1 MRQTKLALGIGCE
14 TGVDTGELIA
24 LAERVLKDA
33 NAESGDLAGI
43 YSIDLR
49 VNEAAIYAVAAR
61 LGVKAFFYDAARLEA
76 ETPRLKNPSS
86 RVYALVGCHGVA
98 EASALAAA
106 GPEGELLIPKT
117 RSAHATA
124 AIARSPVPILNSGK
138 LAQ

>member
-1 MRQTKLALGIGCE
+1 MNCARRGKAESRMRQTKLALGIGCE

-86 RVYALVGCHGVA
+86 RGCGDREHG
-98 EASALAAA
+98 
-106 GPEGELLIPKT
+106 GGF
-117 RSAHATA
+117 
-124 AIARSPVPILNSGK
+124 
-138 LAQ
+138 